1 MLLCLDL
8 NIRSIFCNMYWTL
21 LRVWSLLFTTPIM
34 KLNWL
39 PVSQRIT
46 FKICLLI
53 YKALKGLAPIYLS
66 DLLAPRCYKHSLK
79 SCAQELNTRA
89 SQCTLSEAVSELVK
103 ETLLSDQKLVKL
115 FLSLW
120 YVRGSYLLPH
130 DAIMFS
136 HIFPLEDYW
145 NNCKTHRY
153 LYMRRNGAN
162 RAYPGCA
169 LVDIW
174 GHEKERLNIFG
185 TWSKIS

>member
-1 MLLCLDL
+1 MLFCLDL

-103 ETLLSDQKLVKL
+103 ETLLSETCKIISKLVICAR
-115 FLSLW
+115 FLPAATRCDHVFPCISFG
-120 YVRGSYLLPH
+120 RLLEQ
-130 DAIMFS
+130 
-136 HIFPLEDYW
+136 L
-145 NNCKTHRY
+145 
-153 LYMRRNGAN
+153 
-162 RAYPGCA
+162 
-169 LVDIW
+169 
-174 GHEKERLNIFG
+174 
-185 TWSKIS
+185 